1 MHLGLE
7 ASWLHGWGARDTLA
21 LGIVCNYAV
30 ISSDPKQSDPWSP
43 LRMCCLDESEDLTIN
58 VRVFEQV
65 LRRLNWIYAGA
76 DDHKSLGQG
85 SVIIRWTT
93 LSKAWFRQP

>member
-1 MHLGLE
+1 MVAIKNVLSRRE
-7 ASWLHGWGARDTLA
+7 RRA
-21 LGIVCNYAV
+21 
-30 ISSDPKQSDPWSP
+30 
-43 LRMCCLDESEDLTIN
+43 TIN

-93 LSKAWFRQP
+93 LSKAWLQQP